1 MIRAEILYDIRP
13 VYEAQLFIQAFPGLL
28 EETVIAAFNR
38 DIKPG
43 FLKELQY
50 EPPPAKL
57 PFEFETAKSRRY
69 YFWAVRSG
77 KIKTANGRY
86 VRTHKLSRGWDVGI
100 SADDEMIVMSAQNR
114 RKYEK
119 YVTGPRQV
127 KGHRNTGWPL
137 RQQIVDFWTD
147 AALETTLQT
156 VDQLLI
162 NSRF

>member
-13 VYEAQLFIQAFPGLL
+13 VYEAQLFIQAFPSLL

-57 PFEFETAKSRRY
+57 PFEFETEKSRRY
-69 YFWAVRSG
+69 YFWAVRIG

>member
-13 VYEAQLFIQAFPGLL
+13 VYEAQLFIQAFPNLL
-28 EETVIAAFNR
+28 EDTVIAAFNR

-50 EPPPAKL
+50 EPPAAKL

-100 SADDEMIVMSAQNR
+100 SADDELIVMSAQNR

-137 RQQIVDFWTD
+137 RQQIVAFWTD
-147 AALETTLQT
+147 AALETTMRT
-156 VDQLLI
+156 VDQLLT
-162 NSRF
+162 SGKF